1 MILSAQLSVDSGD
14 FVIEHL
20 TDSEEDRNLLMG
32 FVAGKGAGGL
42 EGYLKS
48 CALDDEDSGESRTY
62 LVKDSVSRALACYFS
77 LRTCLVPLALDSET
91 FVTMPA
97 IELSNFAVNEQYRQA
112 QKKARKIG
120 AYVFLEFILPIVRH
134 AAGIVGAKW
143 LCVYS
148 LPRAGLMKYYKSLG
162 FQSLA
167 PDDEAFVYSHV
178 KPKYD
183 SDCVFMYQSIGKP
196 DSFHPPQA

>member
-14 FVIEHL
+14 FVVEHL
-20 TDSEEDRNLLMG
+20 TDSKEDHNLIMG
-32 FVAGKGAGGL
+32 FVAGKGADGL

-48 CALDDEDSGESRTY
+48 CALDDEVSGESRTY

-77 LRTCLVPLALDSET
+77 LRTCLVPLALGSET

-97 IELSNFAVNEQYRQA
+97 IELSNFAVNEQYRRA
-112 QKKARKIG
+112 QKKVRKIG
-120 AYVFLEFILPIVRH
+120 AYVFLEFIIPIVRH
-134 AAGIVGAKW
+134 VADIVGAKW

-148 LPRAGLMKYYKSLG
+148 LPEPGLMKHYKSLG
-162 FQSLA
+162 FRSLA

-183 SDCVFMYQSIGKP
+183 TDCIFMYQSIEK
-196 DSFHPPQA
+196 SEMFHPTQT

>member
-1 MILSAQLSVDSGD
+1 MILSSQLSVDSGD
-14 FVIEHL
+14 FVVEHL
-20 TDSEEDRNLLMG
+20 TDTEEDRNLLKG
-32 FVAGKGAGGL
+32 FVAGKGADGL

-48 CALDDEDSGESRTY
+48 CALDDEGSGESRTY

-77 LRTCLVPLALDSET
+77 LRTCLVPLAVDSET

-97 IELSNFAVNEQYRQA
+97 IELSNFAVNEQYRQT
-112 QKKARKIG
+112 QKKVRKIG
-120 AYVFLEFILPIVRH
+120 AYVFLEFILPIVKH
-134 AAGIVGAKW
+134 SAGIIGAKW

-148 LPRAGLMKYYKSLG
+148 LPRPGLMKYYETLG
-162 FQSLA
+162 FRLLA

-183 SDCVFMYQSIGKP
+183 TDCIFMYQCIEKP
-196 DSFHPPQA
+196 VTP